1 MKEEFYKTLSSP
13 IWWGVLAIAATLPLM
28 LSSYY
33 LHILTLSLVYV
44 ALASSWNIVGGM
56 AGQISLA
63 HSLFIGIGAMLSS
76 ALLLKLGI
84 NMWLG
89 LVISAVISG
98 ALGAAIAWID
108 FRFQLGHLSFVLI
121 TLAFAEMGSIIV
133 EGWDFLGGASGML
146 LPKDTGNFLAFQF
159 GGGGGAFWVMLTLA
173 AICVLVNVAILNAP
187 LGYYLRT
194 IRDNEK
200 AAQAIG
206 VDILRY
212 KITAMVISAV
222 LASVI
227 GTAYV
232 RYLTFAD
239 PYLLIS
245 PVITIEIVL
254 FATVGGLGRAYGPA
268 IGALLLVPLGE
279 VLRGKL
285 GSTLPG
291 LHYFIYGI
299 VVIGVILVTPRGL
312 LPLFEGLGKRW
323 FRSPSVREEA

>member
-1 MKEEFYKTLSSP
+1 MREEFYKTLSSP
-13 IWWGVLAIAATLPLM
+13 IWWGVLAAAATLPFM

-89 LVISAVISG
+89 LLISALISG
-98 ALGAAIAWID
+98 ALGVAIAWID

-133 EGWDFLGGASGML
+133 EGWDFLGGASGLL

-159 GGGGGAFWVMLTLA
+159 GGGGGAFWMMLALA
-173 AICVLVNVAILNAP
+173 AVCVLVNVAILNSP

-212 KITAMVISAV
+212 MITAMAISAV
-222 LASVI
+222 LASVV

-268 IGALLLVPLGE
+268 LGALLLVPLGE

-312 LPLFEGLGKRW
+312 LPLFEGLWRRW
-323 FRSPSVREEA
+323 RQAR

>member
-1 MKEEFYKTLSSP
+1 
-13 IWWGVLAIAATLPLM
+13 
-28 LSSYY
+28 
-33 LHILTLSLVYV
+33 
-44 ALASSWNIVGGM
+44 
-56 AGQISLA
+56 
-63 HSLFIGIGAMLSS
+63 MLSS

-89 LVISAVISG
+89 LVISAAISA
-98 ALGAAIAWID
+98 ALGAIIAWID
-108 FRFQLGHLSFVLI
+108 FRFRLGHLSFVLI
-121 TLAFAEMGSIIV
+121 TLAFAEMGGIVV
-133 EGWDFLGGASGML
+133 EGWDFLGGASGLML
-146 LPKDTGNFLAFQF
+146 PRDTGNYLAFQF
-159 GGGGGAFWVMLTLA
+159 GGGRGAYWVMLALA
-173 AICVLVNVAILNAP
+173 AICVLINVAILNAP

-206 VDILRY
+206 VNILRY
-212 KITAMVISAV
+212 KIAAMVISAV
-222 LASVI
+222 LASVV

-268 IGALLLVPLGE
+268 LGALLLVPLGE
-279 VLRGKL
+279 ILRGKL

-291 LHYFIYGI
+291 LHYFIYGV
-299 VVIGVILVTPRGL
+299 VVIAVILLTPRGL
-312 LPLFEGLGKRW
+312 LSYFELMGSRW
-323 FRSPSVREEA
+323 RRQ

>member
-1 MKEEFYKTLSSP
+1 MREEFTKTLASP
-13 IWWGVLAIAATLPLM
+13 IWWGVLALAATLPFA

-33 LHILTLSLVYV
+33 LHIVTLALVYV

-63 HSLFIGIGAMLSS
+63 HSLFIGIGAMLST

-108 FRFQLGHLSFVLI
+108 YRFQLGHLSFVLI
-121 TLAFAEMGSIIV
+121 TLAFAEMGAIIV
-133 EGWDFLGGASGML
+133 EGWDFLGGASGLL
-146 LPKDTGNFLAFQF
+146 LPRDTGNFLQFQF
-159 GGGGGAFWVMLTLA
+159 GGGSGAFWVMLVLA

-206 VDILRY
+206 VDVLRY
-212 KITAMVISAV
+212 KTTAMVISAV
-222 LASVI
+222 LASVV

-268 IGALLLVPLGE
+268 LGALLLVPLGE

-291 LHYFIYGI
+291 LHYFIYGV
-299 VVIGVILVTPRGL
+299 VVIAVILATPRGL
-312 LPLFEGLGKRW
+312 LPLVEKMWARLR
-323 FRSPSVREEA
+323 RSA

>member
-1 MKEEFYKTLSSP
+1 MKDEFYKTLSSP
-13 IWWGVLAIAATLPLM
+13 VWWGVLAIAATLPLM

-84 NMWLG
+84 NMWVG
-89 LVISAVISG
+89 LIISAVISG
-98 ALGAAIAWID
+98 TLGAAIAWID

-159 GGGGGAFWVMLTLA
+159 GGGGGAFWMMLTLA
-173 AICVLVNVAILNAP
+173 AICVLINVAILNAP

-245 PVITIEIVL
+245 PVITIEVVL

-285 GSTLPG
+285 GSSLPG

-312 LPLFEGLGKRW
+312 LPLFERLWWRL
-323 FRSPSVREEA
+323 RRVTRRA

>member
-1 MKEEFYKTLSSP
+1 MREEFYKTLSSP
-13 IWWGVLAIAATLPLM
+13 LWWGVLVLAAPLPLV

-76 ALLLKLGI
+76 ALLLKFGV

-89 LVISAVISG
+89 MLISAALSG
-98 ALGAAIAWID
+98 LLGAMIAWID

-121 TLAFAEMGSIIV
+121 TLAFAEMGAIVV
-133 EGWDFLGGASGML
+133 EGWDFLGGASGLL
-146 LPKDTGNFLAFQF
+146 LPRDTGNFWLFQF
-159 GGGGGAFWVMLTLA
+159 GGGPGAFWVMLTLA
-173 AICVLVNVAILNAP
+173 AACVLVNIAILNAP

-206 VDILRY
+206 VDILKY
-212 KITAMVISAV
+212 KIMAMVISAV
-222 LASVI
+222 LASVV

-268 IGALLLVPLGE
+268 LGALLLVPLGE
-279 VLRGKL
+279 ILRGKL

-299 VVIGVILVTPRGL
+299 VVIAVILATPRGL
-312 LPLFEGLGKRW
+312 LSLFERLWWSWR
-323 FRSPSVREEA
+323 RPAPHQ